1 VESVAHLSIRPASL
15 QLGLSERSDALNH
28 ACRVLGLA
36 ASFKDYARS
45 VHGAYGVTELRDVCE
60 ETRRLFGTLTPDSS
74 DDHKAD
80 VHFAIEGVAHL
91 PRKEAARALGLPQ
104 RGTQLDR
111 ACQVLGADSF
121 REFVLM
127 VRGAYGARNLQTLPH
142 EPPAPAAP
150 STAGAGARAG
160 APAGA
165 QDRWA
170 EEAAVGDAEL
180 CVGSDECLCG
190 SERSR
195 AARHLFGTL
204 TEASSAEH
212 KARVRVRLAQVSH
225 LPRWE
230 ALIELHL
237 PWRGVQ
243 LDRACAVLGAR
254 SWDHFC
260 ACASPE
266 ALAARAAPAARAARA
281 GRSVEMMRLFVTLK
295 PTSSARHKAE
305 VLKRLQ
311 AVVHLKTAPAA
322 AAELGLPADGVAL
335 NKICRALGAASFEHF
350 AREDRHNREVRAFAR
365 EARSWLR
372 EGAQLAR

>member
-1 VESVAHLSIRPASL
+1 M
-15 QLGLSERSDALNH
+15 
-28 ACRVLGLA
+28 
-36 ASFKDYARS
+36 
-45 VHGAYGVTELRDVCE
+45 CE

-111 ACQVLGADSF
+111 ACQILGTDSF

-254 SWDHFC
+254 SWG
-260 ACASPE
+260 PLLRLR
-266 ALAARAAPAARAARA
+266 LARGARCPCRA
-281 GRSVEMMRLFVTLK
+281 GRARGARRPVGGDDAAVRDVEADVQR
-295 PTSSARHKAE
+295 
-305 VLKRLQ
+305 
-311 AVVHLKTAPAA
+311 AA
-322 AAELGLPADGVAL
+322 QGGG
-335 NKICRALGAASFEHF
+335 C
-350 AREDRHNREVRAFAR
+350 
-365 EARSWLR
+365 
-372 EGAQLAR
+372 